1 MIGHDEPVDGGA
13 IMPGTLD
20 LGAFSISLNVADLDA
35 SRAFYEALGFEV
47 TGGSAD
53 EQYLILVN
61 GDAII
66 GLFQGMFER
75 NIITFNPGISIP
87 VDGAQ
92 ATVRDDFTDVREIQ
106 ERLRAAGLEITGATD
121 PDGTGP
127 AHITLI
133 DPDGNPVLIDQFF
146 DRP

>member
-1 MIGHDEPVDGGA
+1 
-13 IMPGTLD
+13 MPGTLD

-35 SRAFYEALGFEV
+35 SRAFYETLGFEV
-47 TGGSAD
+47 TGGSTD
-53 EQYLILVN
+53 ENYLILVN

-66 GLFQGMFER
+66 GLFHGMFER

-87 VDGAQ
+87 VDGDGAMVQ
-92 ATVRDDFTDVREIQ
+92 DHFTDVREIQ
-106 ERLRAAGLEITGATD
+106 QQLRAAGLELTETTD

-133 DPDGNPVLIDQFF
+133 DPDGNPILIDQFP

>member
-1 MIGHDEPVDGGA
+1 
-13 IMPGTLD
+13 MPGTLD

-35 SRAFYEALGFEV
+35 SRTFYETLGFEV

-53 EQYLILVN
+53 ENYLILVN
-61 GDAII
+61 GGAII

-75 NIITFNPGISIP
+75 NIVTFNPGIAIP
-87 VDGAQ
+87 VDGDQAVAQ
-92 ATVRDDFTDVREIQ
+92 HQFTDVREIQ
-106 ERLRAAGLEITGATD
+106 AQLRSAGLDLTETTD

-133 DPDGNPVLIDQFF
+133 DPDGNPILIDQFG
-146 DRP
+146 DRPHGAPDG